1 MELSKEDLELL
12 EIAKRNKKELIEI
25 DANKEKNELK
35 ARLEKIDNDIASYNQ
50 KIKDL
55 REEKK
60 IVRAEL
66 KALK

>member
-12 EIAKRNKKELIEI
+12 KIAKRNKKELIEI

>member
-35 ARLEKIDNDIASYNQ
+35 AKLEKIDNDIANYTQ

-60 IVRAEL
+60 TVRAEL

>member
-1 MELSKEDLELL
+1 MSNLTDAELL
-12 EIAKRNKKELIEI
+12 EIAKRNQKELMKL

-35 ARLEKIDNDIASYNQ
+35 AKLEKIDNDIADYNQ

-60 IVRAEL
+60 TVRAEL